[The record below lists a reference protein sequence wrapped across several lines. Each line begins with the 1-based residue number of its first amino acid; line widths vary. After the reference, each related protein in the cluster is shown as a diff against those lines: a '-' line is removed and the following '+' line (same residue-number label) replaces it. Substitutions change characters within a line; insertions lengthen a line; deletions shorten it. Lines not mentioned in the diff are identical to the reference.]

1 MERLRVLTEALGFI
15 ERRVCGEVTPEEVA
29 AHVGYSLSAMQKMF
43 RHALHM
49 GLADYITRRRITLA
63 ASDLLTTEDTVL
75 EIALRY
81 GYGSHEGFIRA
92 FRRIWGETPSH
103 FRQHRG
109 FADIYPPLELLAKDE
124 GGMTMTRQF
133 DSAAL
138 YDAMKERNGT
148 WAVAFDTVKLSVIN
162 RDHGRAAGD
171 LVIAECVRR
180 IDEAREEG
188 MVFFRIGG
196 DEFILLTGE
205 TDAAAAQRLADQV
218 TAHNDE
224 AIECGG
230 VKVAVAMRAALM
242 LLDTQIPNKEMLD
255 ELIDKVRWPER

>member
-1 MERLRVLTEALGFI
+1 MERLLVLTEALGFI
-15 ERRVCGEVTPEEVA
+15 ETHLCGDVTAEEVS

-49 GLADYITRRRITLA
+49 GIADYITRRRVTLA
-63 ASDLLTTEDTVL
+63 ASDLLTTRDTVL
-75 EIALRY
+75 DIALRY

-103 FRQHRG
+103 FRRHRG
-109 FADIYPPLELLAKDE
+109 FADIYPPLALLASDE
-124 GGMTMTRQF
+124 GGTIMAKQF
-133 DSAAL
+133 DSTQL
-138 YDAMKERNGT
+138 YDAMRDRNGT
-148 WAVAFDTVKLSVIN
+148 WAVAFDTVHLSVIN
-162 RDHGRAAGD
+162 RDYGHAAGD

-205 TDAAAAQRLADQV
+205 TDEAAAQRLADQV
-218 TAHNDE
+218 TAHNEETID
-224 AIECGG
+224 CGG
-230 VKVAVAMRAALM
+230 VAVTVSMRAALM
-242 LLDTQIPNKEMLD
+242 RLDTRVPNKEMLD

>member
-15 ERRVCGEVTPEEVA
+15 ETRLCGEVTPEEVA

-43 RHALHM
+43 KHALHM

-63 ASDLLTTEDTVL
+63 ASDLLTTRDTVL
-75 EIALRY
+75 DIALRY

-109 FADIYPPLELLAKDE
+109 FADIYPPLELLASDE
-124 GGMTMTRQF
+124 GGTIMVKQF
-133 DSAAL
+133 DSTAL

-148 WAVAFDTVKLSVIN
+148 WAVAFDTVHLMRIN
-162 RDHGRAAGD
+162 DTYGRAAGD
-171 LVIAECVRR
+171 LVIAECIRR
-180 IDEAREEG
+180 IDEARQEG

-205 TDAAAAQRLADQV
+205 TDEAAAQRLADQV

-224 AIECGG
+224 AIDCSG
-230 VKVAVAMRAALM
+230 VKVTVAMRAALM
-242 LLDTQIPNKEMLD
+242 MLDTQVPNKEMLD

>member
-15 ERRVCGEVTPEEVA
+15 ETRLCGEVTPEEVA

-49 GLADYITRRRITLA
+49 GLADYITRRRVTLA
-63 ASDLLTTEDTVL
+63 ASELLTTRDTVL
-75 EIALRY
+75 DIALRY

-109 FADIYPPLELLAKDE
+109 FADIYPPLELFAKDE
-124 GGMTMTRQF
+124 GGTIMTRQF

-138 YDAMKERNGT
+138 YDAMRDRNGT
-148 WAVAFDTVKLSVIN
+148 WAVAFDTRRLMHIN
-162 RDHGRAAGD
+162 ETYGRAAGD

-196 DEFILLTGE
+196 DEFILLTSK
-205 TDAAAAQRLADQV
+205 TDEAEARRIAEKV
-218 TAHNDE
+218 TAHDGE
-224 AIECGG
+224 TIDFEGTAIPVGI
-230 VKVAVAMRAALM
+230 RAAFM
-242 LLDTQIPNKEMLD
+242 LLDAQVPSKEMIDGLD
-255 ELIDKVRWPER
+255 WQGRQA

>member
-15 ERRVCGEVTPEEVA
+15 ETRLCGEVTPEEVA
-29 AHVGYSLSAMQKMF
+29 AHVCYSLSALQKMF

-49 GLADYITRRRITLA
+49 GIADYITRRRVTLA
-63 ASDLLTTEDTVL
+63 ASELLTTRDTVL
-75 EIALRY
+75 DIALRY

-92 FRRIWGETPSH
+92 FRRIWGETPSR

-109 FADIYPPLELLAKDE
+109 FADIYPPLSLLANDE
-124 GGMTMTRQF
+124 GGVTMTKQF

-148 WAVAFDTVKLSVIN
+148 WAVAYDTVKLSVIN
-162 RDHGRAAGD
+162 RDYGHAAGD
-171 LVIAECVRR
+171 LVIAECIRR
-180 IDEAREEG
+180 IDEAREDG

-205 TDAAAAQRLADQV
+205 TDEATAQRLADQV

-224 AIECGG
+224 AIDCGG
-230 VKVAVAMRAALM
+230 VTVPVAMRAALM
-242 LLDTQIPNKEMLD
+242 RLDTRVPNKEMLD

>member
-1 MERLRVLTEALGFI
+1 MERLQVLTEALGFI
-15 ERRVCGEVTPEEVA
+15 ETRLCGEVTPEEVA

-43 RHALHM
+43 KHALHM

-63 ASDLLTTEDTVL
+63 ASDLLTTRDTVL
-75 EIALRY
+75 DIALRY

-92 FRRIWGETPSH
+92 FRRLWGETPSH

-109 FADIYPPLELLAKDE
+109 FADIYPPLALLASDE
-124 GGMTMTRQF
+124 GGIIMGKQF
-133 DSAAL
+133 DSTAL
-138 YDAMKERNGT
+138 YDAIKERNGT
-148 WAVAFDTVKLSVIN
+148 LAVAFDTVRLMRIN
-162 RDHGRAAGD
+162 DTYGRAAGD

-205 TDAAAAQRLADQV
+205 TDEAAAQRLADKV

-224 AIECGG
+224 PIDWNGTRI
-230 VKVAVAMRAALM
+230 AVSMRAALM
-242 LLDTQIPNKEMLD
+242 QLDTKVPNKEMLD
-255 ELIDKVRWPER
+255 ELIDKVRWPRE

>member
-15 ERRVCGEVTPEEVA
+15 ETRLCGEVTAEEVS

-43 RHALHM
+43 KHALHM

-63 ASDLLTTEDTVL
+63 ASDLLTTRDTVL
-75 EIALRY
+75 DIALRY

-109 FADIYPPLELLAKDE
+109 FADIYPPLELFASDE
-124 GGMTMTRQF
+124 GGTIMGKQF
-133 DSAAL
+133 DSTAL

-148 WAVAFDTVKLSVIN
+148 WAVAFDTVHLMRIN
-162 RDHGRAAGD
+162 DTYGRAAGD

-205 TDAAAAQRLADQV
+205 TDEAAAQRLADQV

-224 AIECGG
+224 AIDCGG

-242 LLDTQIPNKEMLD
+242 RLDTRVPNKEMLD